1 MMHGHDRRA
10 TNLNRLRLAPVQR
23 QAGRVAWS
31 MRLATLAVA
40 IHFFVSS
47 NLLYLAGIPYDVP
60 GGIPLVK
67 FHPSTYLVVL
77 AAIFAACER
86 RGRLRHLE
94 PLAAGVPPTMIFV
107 VAMLLCSIF
116 SGVSIG
122 TRGAA
127 VFTENFVSA
136 GLLAYVLEG
145 CTAVER
151 QTIGRLM
158 LALCLANVVVALA
171 ETITHQHVVPPY
183 LGAIEFKEAEGDFRG
198 TAGFGHPLTGA
209 AVTMLALLC
218 VGRLRLSI
226 GKTYVSVG
234 LLCLGLLAF
243 GGRTALGVG
252 LITLVCLTLIAVIK
266 SLAAGRFPVQ
276 LFAASLLGTTLLLP
290 LGYVVLTQTPVGE
303 RLASHLFIDESAI
316 TREVQ
321 WRVLDHI
328 SSENAMFGVPED
340 DIPFL
345 IETVNLDERL
355 GAIENPWLLIFLKLG
370 AVGSVIFLAGFVT
383 FLVHLWRGSALAGRA
398 VIIAGLTVIS
408 SSNSVGVKT
417 DVFFLFTAFVI
428 CAEDFAGACR
438 SVSPALGSASRRIS
452 ARPLS
457 RGTHQPYSPEELS

>member
-1 MMHGHDRRA
+1 MTHVHNRR
-10 TNLNRLRLAPVQR
+10 TMNLNRLRLAPVQR
-23 QAGRVAWS
+23 QASGVIWS
-31 MRLATLAVA
+31 TGLATVAVA

-67 FHPSTYLVVL
+67 FHPSTYLIVL
-77 AAIFAACER
+77 AAILAAWER
-86 RGRLRHLE
+86 RGRLRQLQPSE
-94 PLAAGVPPTMIFV
+94 GVPATTIFIM
-107 VAMLLCSIF
+107 AMLLCSVF

-145 CTAVER
+145 CNAGER
-151 QTIGRLM
+151 QRIGKLM
-158 LALCLANVVVALA
+158 LALVLVNVVVAVA
-171 ETITHQHVVPPY
+171 ETITHQHIVPHY
-183 LGAIEFKEAEGDFRG
+183 VGAVEFADAEGDFRG

-209 AVTMLALLC
+209 IITMLALLC

-226 GKTYVSVG
+226 GKTYASFG

-252 LITLVCLTLIAVIK
+252 LITAVCLTLIAIIR

-276 LFAASLLGTTLLLP
+276 LFAAFLLGTILLPP
-290 LGYVVLTQTPVGE
+290 LGYVALTQTPVGE
-303 RLASHLFIDESAI
+303 RLASHLFIDESAV
-316 TREVQ
+316 TRQVQ

-328 SSENAMFGVPED
+328 SFENAMFGVPED

-345 IETVNLDERL
+345 IKTVNLDERL

-370 AVGSVIFLAGFVT
+370 AVGSAIFIAGFTT
-383 FLVHLWRGSALAGRA
+383 FLVHLWRRSALTGRA

-428 CAEDFAGACR
+428 CAEDFAGARR
-438 SVSPALGSASRRIS
+438 SVSPAKIPASQRTTARALTRR
-452 ARPLS
+452 A
-457 RGTHQPYSPEELS
+457 HQPFSSEELS

>member
-1 MMHGHDRRA
+1 MMHGQNPRA
-10 TNLNRLRLAPVQR
+10 TNLDRLRLVPVQR
-23 QAGRVAWS
+23 QGSRVVWS
-31 MRLATLAVA
+31 TRLATVAVV

-47 NLLYLAGIPYDVP
+47 NLLFIAGIPYDVP
-60 GGIPLVK
+60 GGLPLFK
-67 FHPSTYLVVL
+67 FHPATYLIAL
-77 AAIFAACER
+77 AAILAARER
-86 RGRLRHLE
+86 RGRLRQ
-94 PLAAGVPPTMIFV
+94 PQPSGRSAPATKIFV
-107 VAMLLCSIF
+107 VTMLLCSIF

-127 VFTENFVSA
+127 VFIENFVSA

-145 CTAVER
+145 WTPAER

-158 LALCLANVVVALA
+158 LALCLANVVVALG

-183 LGAIEFKEAEGDFRG
+183 LGGVEFKEGEGDFRG
-198 TAGFGHPLTGA
+198 IAGFDHPLTGA
-209 AVTMLALLC
+209 TITMLALLC
-218 VGRLRLSI
+218 AGRLRLSI
-226 GKTYVSVG
+226 GKTYASFG

-243 GGRTALGVG
+243 GGRTALGVSF
-252 LITLVCLTLIAVIK
+252 ITLVCLTLIAITR

-276 LFAASLLGTTLLLP
+276 LLAASLLGTILLLP
-290 LGYVVLTQTPVGE
+290 LGYVVLTLTPVGE
-303 RLASHLFIDESAI
+303 RLVSHLFIDESAT

-328 SSENAMFGVPED
+328 SFEKAMFGVPED

-370 AVGSVIFLAGFVT
+370 AVGATIFLAGFMT
-383 FLVHLWRGSALAGRA
+383 FLVHLWRGSALTGRA

-417 DVFFLFTAFVI
+417 EVFFLFTAFVI
-428 CAEDFAGACR
+428 CAEDFAGAGR
-438 SVSPALGSASRRIS
+438 SVSTAQVLVSQRVTPRPPSRRTHP
-452 ARPLS
+452 PLL
-457 RGTHQPYSPEELS
+457 PEELS